1 MRRAL
6 ATAALAAAALTLGS
20 AAASHAA
27 DRPKP
32 PDLGELAAVDAGN
45 LGDSLD
51 GVAQKATTLAGASGA
66 ELVKQA
72 VPAVGKAAGSAV
84 KKTTDPVQR
93 AVGTAAGAAGRGV
106 GGTMTA
112 SQGRSAPAPLP
123 AGPLPVAGLPIAGL
137 PTG

>member
-1 MRRAL
+1 MRRAI

-20 AAASHAA
+20 ATASHAA

-51 GVAQKATTLAGASGA
+51 GVARKATTLAGASGA
-66 ELVKQA
+66 ELMKQA
-72 VPAVGKAAGSAV
+72 VPAVGKAAGAAV

-93 AVGTAAGAAGRGV
+93 TVGTAAGAAGQGI
-106 GGTMTA
+106 GSTMSA

-123 AGPLPVAGLPIAGL
+123 AGPLPLPLPGL

>member
-1 MRRAL
+1 MRRAI
-6 ATAALAAAALTLGS
+6 ATAALAAAALTLGP

-27 DRPKP
+27 ERPKP

-45 LGDSLD
+45 LGESLD
-51 GVAQKATTLAGASGA
+51 GVAQKATALAGASGA

-84 KKTTDPVQR
+84 RKAAEPVQQT
-93 AVGTAAGAAGRGV
+93 VGTTAGAAGRGV
-106 GGTMTA
+106 GGTMTTA
-112 SQGRSAPAPLP
+112 QGRSAPAPLP
-123 AGPLPVAGLPIAGL
+123 APIAGL